1 MKIES
6 LYEFIV
12 LTHYLNFT
20 TAAANLHTSQPN
32 LSKHISEL
40 EQELNV
46 TLLRREK
53 RLELTA
59 AGTAF
64 LEDAIQIH
72 HMYKDAVKRCRDIDA
87 CAMEELVVQEPY
99 IIDAMS
105 EILFKSVMRFKRSDP
120 HVMTKYYAERGKK
133 SVELL
138 EAGKVDIALTI
149 DCNSSDWIAKVS
161 EKKNVIFY
169 PVVREPLHVWMW
181 EGHPLAS
188 KQAIMLEDLLNV
200 PINMT
205 ATRSFDPMRFA
216 ILDLFTTALGKRPN
230 LQTFSS
236 ETLNEFFL
244 NTHDRNAVFL
254 VSPGVAASPLL
265 QMQHT
270 MVARPLN
277 DERARITS
285 FLIFRADYQK
295 KSIDRFL
302 DIVEK
307 VVEEDIQQCEGCTY
321 LGNAGACDA

>member
-1 MKIES
+1 MKIDS
-6 LYEFIV
+6 LYEYIV
-12 LTHYLNFT
+12 LAHYLNFT

-32 LSKHISEL
+32 LSKHISEM
-40 EQELNV
+40 EQELGV

-72 HMYKDAVKRCRDIDA
+72 HLWKDATKRVREIDA
-87 CAMEELVVQEPY
+87 REIEELVIQEPY
-99 IIDAMS
+99 IMDALS
-105 EILFKSVMRFKRSDP
+105 EILFKSVMRFKRCDSQ
-120 HVMTKYYAERGKK
+120 VMTKYYAEKGKK

-149 DCNSSDWIAKVS
+149 DCNSIDWITKVS
-161 EKKNVIFY
+161 EKKSLIFY
-169 PVVREPLHVWMW
+169 PIVREPLHIWMHAS
-181 EGHPLAS
+181 HPLAS
-188 KQAIMLEDLLNV
+188 KEKITLEDLLQI

-216 ILDLFTTALGKRPN
+216 VLDLFAASLGTRPN

-236 ETLNEFFL
+236 ETLNEFFM

-254 VSPGVAASPLL
+254 VSPIVAASPLL
-265 QMQHT
+265 QMQDN
-270 MVARPLN
+270 MVSRPID

-285 FLIFRADYQK
+285 YLIFRADYQK

-302 DIVEK
+302 DTVEK
-307 VVEEDIQQCEGCTY
+307 VVAENIRHAEGSLYLTDI
-321 LGNAGACDA
+321 AR